1 MAGSDTTAR
10 AFRGTLLYLMS
21 TPHAYSTLQKEIDTA
36 IAEGKLSQ
44 PCTNLQCRELPY
56 LQVWLSF

>member
-21 TPHAYSTLQKEIDTA
+21 TPQAYSTLQKEIDA
-36 IAEGKLSQ
+36 ASNAGRISQ
-44 PCTNLQCRELPY
+44 PATALQCRDLPY
-56 LQVWLSF
+56 LQV